1 MADIWAT
8 EEEIAYEE
16 SAAGSGSGD
25 GGIGGGAYAIEGEV
39 QTSGPAGAS
48 HQNQSNSKLHHRKH
62 SKPSNKNNNP
72 DADLYDPCCPSADGY
87 ADYRDGEQITR
98 GAAAQKQTKKKK
110 KKKKKGK
117 QETGTATGATT
128 PPLVDRWYYQDNQTG
143 TVQGPFSSDQ
153 MVQWNGAGF
162 FPPTTP
168 MRNGEAGD
176 FVPLASVD
184 LAAPLRRPSDVIAA
198 QGSADKKNNGIAT
211 ASEDV
216 EDGIEARIAALK
228 GSAPPENANEE
239 APVFTER
246 GENNGE
252 EASPYPDVVAEEG
265 GGGVAPAYGAIEAYD
280 AEPPAYPL
288 DDDEA
293 GEIPYPEDVPYPVDD
308 AYPIDDEAGAYPDTD
323 AAYGQAHDGYPAV
336 APYYTGEEVPAYP
349 LQEGEDVVPPTDAA
363 VDAKPTL
370 KEYKGDAAV
379 VGFVP
384 SNLAVKRTN
393 KEVGETSRKRRK
405 PNGATVTKE
414 DVPEDESSAEPQ
426 GKSVAENYDDFMKQ
440 VAALK

>member
-1 MADIWAT
+1 
-8 EEEIAYEE
+8 
-16 SAAGSGSGD
+16 
-25 GGIGGGAYAIEGEV
+25 
-39 QTSGPAGAS
+39 
-48 HQNQSNSKLHHRKH
+48 
-62 SKPSNKNNNP
+62 
-72 DADLYDPCCPSADGY
+72 
-87 ADYRDGEQITR
+87 
-98 GAAAQKQTKKKK
+98 
-110 KKKKKGK
+110 
-117 QETGTATGATT
+117 
-128 PPLVDRWYYQDNQTG
+128 
-143 TVQGPFSSDQ
+143 
-153 MVQWNGAGF
+153 
-162 FPPTTP
+162 
-168 MRNGEAGD
+168 MRNGEDGE

-184 LAAPLRRPSDVIAA
+184 LAAPLRRPSDVIAT
-198 QGSADKKNNGIAT
+198 QGSADNNKNGIAA
-211 ASEDV
+211 ASEDKEDGIEARIAALKGSGSTADV

-252 EASPYPDVVAEEG
+252 EATPYPDVVAEEG

-293 GEIPYPEDVPYPVDD
+293 GEIPYPEDVPYPD

-323 AAYGQAHDGYPAV
+323 AAYGQADDGYPAV

-349 LQEGEDVVPPTDAA
+349 LQEGEDVVPPTDAS
-363 VDAKPTL
+363 VDTTPKL

-405 PNGATVTKE
+405 PSDGATATKE
-414 DVPEDESSAEPQ
+414 DVPKEESSAEPQ
-426 GKSVAENYDDFMKQ
+426 SKSVAENYDEFMQQ